1 MSKNF
6 LYLLVLQLVL
16 FSCANDDLND
26 LNNEEYVL
34 LFPESLPLNT
44 LEYNNELYVFYDSRS
59 DYLQFSKLDHKG
71 NVVWNKDLLWQT
83 YPDNSIVILSGSK
96 INFYYEYMAEF
107 RRLVLDLDGN
117 ILSNDLIYTSSFQ
130 YIQKFDS
137 GFYRIRCFEEAIDIE
152 TYSLTG
158 ELLLTRTIDAHI
170 ESPSPKVIIK
180 GNKIYLFSTSNF
192 NSDFPSYYE
201 YFRCDVF
208 VQNRLVN
215 TINIPTLEK
224 YPAEHSGLVFND
236 GTILMPFTYE
246 DNTGFLNYEW
256 RIFDPV
262 TGKEV
267 KNKKFE
273 ASSNIS
279 AAMINTDGNIVF
291 AGGNPRLN
299 DKTKWSQFTIL
310 DTDLNQLSQRIIGSY
325 DRGELFF
332 EIKETQNYYYISGTT
347 FGSDGDFDLPNNSP
361 AVDMFIYRLNK

>member
-117 ILSNDLIYTSSFQ
+117 ILSNDLISTSSFQ

-137 GFYRIRCFEEAIDIE
+137 GLI
-152 TYSLTG
+152 
-158 ELLLTRTIDAHI
+158 
-170 ESPSPKVIIK
+170 
-180 GNKIYLFSTSNF
+180 
-192 NSDFPSYYE
+192 
-201 YFRCDVF
+201 
-208 VQNRLVN
+208 
-215 TINIPTLEK
+215 
-224 YPAEHSGLVFND
+224 
-236 GTILMPFTYE
+236 
-246 DNTGFLNYEW
+246 
-256 RIFDPV
+256 
-262 TGKEV
+262 
-267 KNKKFE
+267 
-273 ASSNIS
+273 
-279 AAMINTDGNIVF
+279 
-291 AGGNPRLN
+291 
-299 DKTKWSQFTIL
+299 
-310 DTDLNQLSQRIIGSY
+310 QL
-325 DRGELFF
+325 
-332 EIKETQNYYYISGTT
+332 
-347 FGSDGDFDLPNNSP
+347 
-361 AVDMFIYRLNK
+361 